1 LADRQQPIALGQP
14 IVVFMR
20 AWLLDSLSG
29 LNALHLGEAPDPLAE
44 AGEVILRVKYASL
57 NPADRYLSE
66 GQYPAKPSFPH
77 ILGRDGLGVV
87 QGTGEKRLI
96 LRGPAGVTRPGTF
109 AEKVAVCS
117 DYLMPVPDGWTDQE
131 AAAAALVYV
140 TAYQSLTIWDD
151 LPSPSTVLITGASGG
166 VGVAALQLAKS
177 LGHDVI
183 ALSRDS
189 AKQARLREL
198 GASAAL
204 DPTDLNWRRAVG
216 KRIDLAIDNIGGS
229 QLTDVIDAM
238 ADRGRISCV
247 GRLAGPVPQFNT
259 ASLFFRRLKV
269 GGVAVGAYTAEE
281 SRRAWDEVVR
291 LLAQTGARPLI
302 DSVFP
307 FTDLPQAFARLK
319 AGPMG
324 KVLLAVSE
332 G

>member
-1 LADRQQPIALGQP
+1 
-14 IVVFMR
+14 
-20 AWLLDSLSG
+20 
-29 LNALHLGEAPDPLAE
+29 
-44 AGEVILRVKYASL
+44 
-57 NPADRYLSE
+57 
-66 GQYPAKPSFPH
+66 
-77 ILGRDGLGVV
+77 
-87 QGTGEKRLI
+87 
-96 LRGPAGVTRPGTF
+96 
-109 AEKVAVCS
+109 
-117 DYLMPVPDGWTDQE
+117 
-131 AAAAALVYV
+131 
-140 TAYQSLTIWDD
+140 
-151 LPSPSTVLITGASGG
+151 
-166 VGVAALQLAKS
+166 
-177 LGHDVI
+177 
-183 ALSRDS
+183 
-189 AKQARLREL
+189 
-198 GASAAL
+198 
-204 DPTDLNWRRAVG
+204 
-216 KRIDLAIDNIGGS
+216 
-229 QLTDVIDAM
+229 M